1 MQLLKLW
8 GQSEFRCLSRISSKL
23 KQFSLRPIVGK
34 SLRKLYYVAACPLS
48 EEIHL
53 LVLSH
58 IAVQKLARFGFGNKE
73 VLGLTRQCLA
83 SLYVQLIVLFFIQ
96 NRQKAKCPFYA
107 NSLTY
112 RSSDSGVRER

>member
-1 MQLLKLW
+1 M
-8 GQSEFRCLSRISSKL
+8 
-23 KQFSLRPIVGK
+23 
-34 SLRKLYYVAACPLS
+34 AACPLS

-58 IAVQKLARFGFGNKE
+58 IAVQQLARFGFGNKE
-73 VLGLTRQCLA
+73 VLGLKRQCLA

-96 NRQKAKCPFYA
+96 NRQNAKCPFYA

-112 RSSDSGVRER
+112 RRSDGGVRER